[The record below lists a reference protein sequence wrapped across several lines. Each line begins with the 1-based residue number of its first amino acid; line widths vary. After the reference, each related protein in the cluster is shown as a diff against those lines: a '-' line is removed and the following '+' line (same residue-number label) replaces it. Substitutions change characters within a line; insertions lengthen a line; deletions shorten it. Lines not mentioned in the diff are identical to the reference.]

1 MKILAIGGCGS
12 MGRYAMRAV
21 QNFSSVD
28 QIIIADINKES
39 ADFFAAS
46 LNQKVCSIQLD
57 INDASALKQA
67 MEDINIVVNTCG
79 PYFKFAAPILKA
91 AISSGCNYIDICDDW
106 EPTIDMMKLDAK
118 AKSAGVSATI
128 GLGASPG
135 LTNLMALIAIRE
147 LDEVT
152 TVYTGWDIGGTSL
165 DENAM
170 QQSENAAMM
179 HGVEQMTG
187 QVKVFQDGA
196 FKMVKPLQKINV
208 DYPGLTNFNGNIF
221 GHPEAVTFPHYFPKL
236 KDSINLAHGGHADFL
251 ILKSIMGLVNLRL
264 LSKLRAANLFSLLE
278 SKQSTQKRTKGVD
291 YPPAMYGFARGIK
304 NEMPAS
310 VGVCMPSH
318 TEDPDMNEK
327 IKNIGMGEITGIP
340 LACGI
345 KMLAEGRINQAGV
358 LAPEAGHIEPNS
370 FISEVFEEISKVLG
384 LPSGSLS
391 DSIQITRSW

>member
-12 MGRYAMRAV
+12 MGRYAMRAI
-21 QNFSSVD
+21 QNYSAIEE
-28 QIIIADINKES
+28 IIIADINKETAEVF
-39 ADFFAAS
+39 ADS
-46 LNQKVCSIQLD
+46 LNHKVSAIRLD
-57 INDASALKQA
+57 VNDASALKQA
-67 MEDINIVVNTCG
+67 MEDIDIVVNTCG
-79 PYFKFAAPILKA
+79 PYFKFGAPILSA

-152 TVYTGWDIGGTSL
+152 KVYTGWDIGGTSL

-187 QVKVFQDGA
+187 RVKVFQDGD
-196 FKMVKPLQKINV
+196 FKMVKPLKKINV
-208 DYPGLTNFNGNIF
+208 KYPGLTNFNGNIF
-221 GHPEAVTFPHYFPKL
+221 GHPEAVTFPNYFPKL
-236 KDSINLAHGGHADFL
+236 QDSINLAHGGHADFF
-251 ILKSIMGLVNLRL
+251 ILKFIMSLVNLRL
-264 LSKLRAANLFSLLE
+264 LSKEKAAHLFSFLE
-278 SKQSTQKRTKGVD
+278 GEQSSQKRHKGVD
-291 YPPAMYGFARGIK
+291 YPPVMYGFAHGIK
-304 NEMPAS
+304 NGMPAS
-310 VGVCMPSH
+310 VGVCIPSD
-318 TEDPDMNEK
+318 TEDSDMNEK

-345 KMLAEGRINQAGV
+345 KLLAEGRINEVGV
-358 LAPEAGHIEPNS
+358 LAPEAGHIEPNE
-370 FISEVFEEISKVLG
+370 FISDVFEEISKTLG
-384 LPSGSLS
+384 LPSDSLS

>member
-46 LNQKVCSIQLD
+46 LNQKVSSIQLD
-57 INDASALKQA
+57 INNAGALKQA

-79 PYFKFAAPILKA
+79 PYFKFATPILKA

-187 QVKVFQDGA
+187 QVKVFQNGA

-208 DYPGLTNFNGNIF
+208 NYPGLTNFYGNIF

-291 YPPAMYGFARGIK
+291 YPPAMYGFARGVK
-304 NEMPAS
+304 NEMPAN
-310 VGVCMPSH
+310 VGVCIPSH
-318 TEDPDMNEK
+318 TEDPDMNEQ

>member
-12 MGRYAMRAV
+12 MGRYAMSAA
-21 QNFSSVD
+21 QNYDSID
-28 QIIIADINKES
+28 KIIIADINYKTAE
-39 ADFFAAS
+39 DFAAS
-46 LNQKVCSIQLD
+46 LYQKVSAIQLD
-57 INDASALKQA
+57 ANDANALNKA
-67 MEDINIVVNTCG
+67 MEHIDIVVNTCG
-79 PYFKFAAPILKA
+79 PYFKFGAPILEA
-91 AISSGCNYIDICDDW
+91 AISSGCNYVDICDDW

-118 AKSAGVSATI
+118 AKSASVSATI

-179 HGVEQMTG
+179 HGIEQMTG
-187 QVKVFQDGA
+187 RVKVFQDGA
-196 FKMVKPLQKINV
+196 FKMVRPLKKINV
-208 DYPGLTNFNGNIF
+208 KYPGLTNFSGNIF

-236 KDSINLAHGGHADFL
+236 QDSINLAHGGHADFF
-251 ILKSIMGLVNLRL
+251 ILKFIMSLVNLRL
-264 LSKLRAANLFSLLE
+264 LSKEKAAYLFSLLE
-278 SKQSTQKRTKGVD
+278 GKQSNQKGHKGVD
-291 YPPAMYGFARGIK
+291 YPPAMYGFADGIK
-304 NEMPAS
+304 NGMPAS
-310 VGVCMPSH
+310 VGVCIPSN
-318 TEDPDMNEK
+318 TEDSDMNEK

-345 KMLAEGRINQAGV
+345 KMLAEGCIKEVGV
-358 LAPEAGHIEPNS
+358 LAPEAGHIEPNG
-370 FISEVFEEISKVLG
+370 FIGDVFEEISKTLG
-384 LPSGSLS
+384 LPTDSLS